1 MAINFFSTVD
11 AKITEEVIKLAI
23 YPVSIFAA
31 GVAMIAVPLLTMW
44 TTYRLLLV
52 LAGQIAEPFTA
63 IMKDFAVRGCI
74 LGLAGSLG
82 LLYSIVLDPIK
93 DTQQSMAADLSG
105 MSNTSSI
112 FVNIENH
119 LSQVGAMME
128 ATMGVKKG
136 SESSVEQATREN
148 GGEPLSFWGWLWE
161 STKDATAGISASL
174 EDLGSFF
181 ELIGIMI
188 KLSIVAIG
196 IMVLGITSFI
206 SIILNKTF
214 FYLGLGVSPLF
225 IMFLAFDS
233 TRGWFTSW
241 LSSTLGYCFSYPIA
255 MMVVTLL
262 LNAYK
267 DIYDQKTLS
276 FADAIVCL
284 SVGIIFSVLVK
295 RIGDVTSAWFGS
307 TNISDATVGSIARFV
322 SNATTPTKMMA
333 KGIGKGAA
341 FTAKAPYN
349 VGRDSY
355 NFAKEHGSKL
365 IGTMRGKPSPPEVRV
380 K

>member
-1 MAINFFSTVD
+1 MAIDFFSTVD

-31 GVAMIAVPLLTMW
+31 GVAMIAVPLLAMW

-82 LLYSIVLDPIK
+82 LLYSIILDPIK

-128 ATMGVKKG
+128 ATMGVKEG

-181 ELIGIMI
+181 ELMGIMI
-188 KLSIVAIG
+188 KLTIVAIG
-196 IMVLGITSFI
+196 IMTLGITSFI

-262 LNAYK
+262 LNAYQ
-267 DIYDQKTLS
+267 DIYNQESLS

-284 SVGIIFSVLVK
+284 AVGIIFSVLIM
-295 RIGDVTSAWFGS
+295 RIGNATSAWFGA
-307 TNISDATVGSIARFV
+307 TNITDITSGAITRFV
-322 SNATTPTKMMA
+322 SNAIAPAKMM
-333 KGIGKGAA
+333 GKGAA
-341 FTAKAPYN
+341 FTAKAPYH

-355 NFAKEHGSKL
+355 KFAKDRGSRL
-365 IGTMRGKPSPPEVRV
+365 IGAMRGKSSPPEVRV

>member
-31 GVAMIAVPLLTMW
+31 GVAMIAVPLLAMW

-82 LLYSIVLDPIK
+82 LLYSIILDPIK

-128 ATMGVKKG
+128 ATMGVKEG

-181 ELIGIMI
+181 ELMGIMI
-188 KLSIVAIG
+188 KLTIVAIG
-196 IMVLGITSFI
+196 IMTLGITSFI

-262 LNAYK
+262 LNAYQ
-267 DIYDQKTLS
+267 DIYNQESLS

-284 SVGIIFSVLVK
+284 AVGIIFSVLIK
-295 RIGDVTSAWFGS
+295 RIGDATSAWFGA
-307 TNISDATVGSIARFV
+307 TNITDITSGAITRFV
-322 SNATTPTKMMA
+322 SDAIAPAKMM
-333 KGIGKGAA
+333 GKGAA
-341 FTAKAPYN
+341 FTAKAPYH

-355 NFAKEHGSKL
+355 KFAKDRGSRL
-365 IGTMRGKPSPPEVRV
+365 IGAMRGKSSPPEVRV

>member
-31 GVAMIAVPLLTMW
+31 GVAMIAVPLLAMW

-82 LLYSIVLDPIK
+82 LLYSIILDPIK

-128 ATMGVKKG
+128 ATMGVKEG

-148 GGEPLSFWGWLWE
+148 GGEPLSFWGWPWE

-181 ELIGIMI
+181 ELMGIMI
-188 KLSIVAIG
+188 KLTIVAIG
-196 IMVLGITSFI
+196 IMTLGITSFI

-262 LNAYK
+262 LNAYQ
-267 DIYDQKTLS
+267 DIYNQESLS

-284 SVGIIFSVLVK
+284 AVGIIFSVLIK
-295 RIGDVTSAWFGS
+295 RIGDATSAWFGA
-307 TNISDATVGSIARFV
+307 TNITDITSGAITRFV
-322 SNATTPTKMMA
+322 SDAIAPAKMM
-333 KGIGKGAA
+333 GKGAA
-341 FTAKAPYN
+341 FTAKAPYH

-355 NFAKEHGSKL
+355 KFAKDRGSRL
-365 IGTMRGKPSPPEVRV
+365 IGAMRGKSSPPEVRV

>member
-1 MAINFFSTVD
+1 MAIDFFSTVD

-31 GVAMIAVPLLTMW
+31 GVAMIAVPLLAMW

-82 LLYSIVLDPIK
+82 LLYSIILDPIK

-181 ELIGIMI
+181 ELMGIMI
-188 KLSIVAIG
+188 KLTIVAIG
-196 IMVLGITSFI
+196 IMTLGITSFI

-262 LNAYK
+262 LNAYQ
-267 DIYDQKTLS
+267 DIYNQESLS

-284 SVGIIFSVLVK
+284 AVGIIFSVLIK
-295 RIGDVTSAWFGS
+295 RIGDATSAWFGA
-307 TNISDATVGSIARFV
+307 TNITDITSGAITRFV
-322 SNATTPTKMMA
+322 SNAIAPAKMM
-333 KGIGKGAA
+333 GKGAA
-341 FTAKAPYN
+341 FTAKAPYH

-355 NFAKEHGSKL
+355 RFAKDRGSRL
-365 IGTMRGKPSPPEVRV
+365 IGAMKGKSSPPEVRV

>member
-31 GVAMIAVPLLTMW
+31 GVAMIAVPLLAMW

-82 LLYSIVLDPIK
+82 LLYSIILDPIK

-128 ATMGVKKG
+128 ATMGVKEG

-181 ELIGIMI
+181 ELMGIMI
-188 KLSIVAIG
+188 KLTIVAIG
-196 IMVLGITSFI
+196 IMTLGITSFI

-262 LNAYK
+262 LNAYQ
-267 DIYDQKTLS
+267 DIYNQESLS

-284 SVGIIFSVLVK
+284 AVGIIFSVLIK
-295 RIGDVTSAWFGS
+295 RIGDATSAWFGA
-307 TNISDATVGSIARFV
+307 TNITDITSGAITRFV
-322 SNATTPTKMMA
+322 SDAIAPAKMM
-333 KGIGKGAA
+333 GKGAA
-341 FTAKAPYN
+341 FTAKAPYH
-349 VGRDSY
+349 VGRDPY
-355 NFAKEHGSKL
+355 KFAKDRGSRL
-365 IGTMRGKPSPPEVRV
+365 IGAMRGKSSPPEVRV

>member
-1 MAINFFSTVD
+1 MAIDFFSTVD

-31 GVAMIAVPLLTMW
+31 GVAMIAVPLLAMW

-82 LLYSIVLDPIK
+82 LLYSIILDPIK

-181 ELIGIMI
+181 ELMGIMI
-188 KLSIVAIG
+188 KLTIVAIG
-196 IMVLGITSFI
+196 IMTLGITSFI

-241 LSSTLGYCFSYPIA
+241 LSSTLRYCFSYPIA

-262 LNAYK
+262 LNAYQ
-267 DIYDQKTLS
+267 DIYNQESLS

-284 SVGIIFSVLVK
+284 AVGIIFSVLIK
-295 RIGDVTSAWFGS
+295 RIGDATSAWFGA
-307 TNISDATVGSIARFV
+307 TNITDITSGAITRFV
-322 SNATTPTKMMA
+322 SNAIAPAKMM
-333 KGIGKGAA
+333 GKGAA
-341 FTAKAPYN
+341 FTAKAPYH

-355 NFAKEHGSKL
+355 KFAKDRGSRL
-365 IGTMRGKPSPPEVRV
+365 IGAMRGRSSPPEVRV

>member
-1 MAINFFSTVD
+1 
-11 AKITEEVIKLAI
+11 
-23 YPVSIFAA
+23 
-31 GVAMIAVPLLTMW
+31 MIAVPLLAMW

-82 LLYSIVLDPIK
+82 LLYSIILDPIK

-128 ATMGVKKG
+128 ATMGVKEG

-181 ELIGIMI
+181 ELMGIMI
-188 KLSIVAIG
+188 KLTIVAIG
-196 IMVLGITSFI
+196 IMTLGITSFI

-262 LNAYK
+262 LNAYQ
-267 DIYDQKTLS
+267 DIYNQESLS

-284 SVGIIFSVLVK
+284 AVGIIFSVLIK
-295 RIGDVTSAWFGS
+295 RIGDATSAWFGA
-307 TNISDATVGSIARFV
+307 TNITDITSGAITRFV
-322 SNATTPTKMMA
+322 SEAIAPAKMM
-333 KGIGKGAA
+333 GKGAA
-341 FTAKAPYN
+341 FTAKAPYH

-355 NFAKEHGSKL
+355 KFAKDRGSRL
-365 IGTMRGKPSPPEVRV
+365 IGAMRGKSSPPEVRV

>member
-1 MAINFFSTVD
+1 MAIDFFSTVD

-31 GVAMIAVPLLTMW
+31 GVAMIAVPLLAMW

-82 LLYSIVLDPIK
+82 LLYSIILDPIK

-161 STKDATAGISASL
+161 STKDATVGISASL

-181 ELIGIMI
+181 ELMGIMI
-188 KLSIVAIG
+188 KLTIVAIG
-196 IMVLGITSFI
+196 IMTLGITSFI

-262 LNAYK
+262 LNAYQ
-267 DIYDQKTLS
+267 DIYNQESLS

-284 SVGIIFSVLVK
+284 AVGIIFSVLIK
-295 RIGDVTSAWFGS
+295 RIGDATSAWFGA
-307 TNISDATVGSIARFV
+307 TNITDITSGAITRFV
-322 SNATTPTKMMA
+322 SNAIAPAKMM
-333 KGIGKGAA
+333 GKGAA
-341 FTAKAPYN
+341 FTAKAPYH

-355 NFAKEHGSKL
+355 KFAKDRGSRL
-365 IGTMRGKPSPPEVRV
+365 IGAMRGRSSPPEVRV

>member
-31 GVAMIAVPLLTMW
+31 GVAMIAVPLLAMW

-82 LLYSIVLDPIK
+82 LLYSIILDPIK

-128 ATMGVKKG
+128 ATMGVKEG

-181 ELIGIMI
+181 ELMGIMI
-188 KLSIVAIG
+188 KLTIVAIG
-196 IMVLGITSFI
+196 IMTLGITSFI

-262 LNAYK
+262 LNAYQ
-267 DIYDQKTLS
+267 DIYNQESLS

-284 SVGIIFSVLVK
+284 AVGIIFSVLIK
-295 RIGDVTSAWFGS
+295 RIGDATSAWFGA
-307 TNISDATVGSIARFV
+307 TNITDITSGAITRFV
-322 SNATTPTKMMA
+322 SDAIAPAKMM
-333 KGIGKGAA
+333 GKGAA
-341 FTAKAPYN
+341 FTAKAPYH

-355 NFAKEHGSKL
+355 KFAKDRGSRL
-365 IGTMRGKPSPPEVRV
+365 IGAMRGKSSTPEVRV

>member
-31 GVAMIAVPLLTMW
+31 GVAMIAVPLLAMW

-63 IMKDFAVRGCI
+63 IMKDFAVRACI

-82 LLYSIVLDPIK
+82 LLYSIILDPIK

-128 ATMGVKKG
+128 ATMGVKEG

-181 ELIGIMI
+181 ELMGIMI
-188 KLSIVAIG
+188 KLTIVAIG
-196 IMVLGITSFI
+196 IMTLGITSFI

-262 LNAYK
+262 LNAYQ
-267 DIYDQKTLS
+267 DIYNQESLS

-284 SVGIIFSVLVK
+284 AVGIIFSVLIK
-295 RIGDVTSAWFGS
+295 RIGDATSAWFGA
-307 TNISDATVGSIARFV
+307 TNITDITSGAITRFV
-322 SNATTPTKMMA
+322 SDAIAPAKMM
-333 KGIGKGAA
+333 GKGAA
-341 FTAKAPYN
+341 FTAKAPYH

-355 NFAKEHGSKL
+355 KFAKDRGSRL
-365 IGTMRGKPSPPEVRV
+365 IGAMRGKSSPPEVRV

>member
-31 GVAMIAVPLLTMW
+31 GVAMIAVPLLAMW

-82 LLYSIVLDPIK
+82 LLYSIILDPIK

-119 LSQVGAMME
+119 LSQVAAMME
-128 ATMGVKKG
+128 ATMGVKEG

-181 ELIGIMI
+181 ELMGIMI
-188 KLSIVAIG
+188 KLTIVAIG
-196 IMVLGITSFI
+196 IMTLGITSFI

-262 LNAYK
+262 LNAYQ
-267 DIYDQKTLS
+267 DIYNQESLS

-284 SVGIIFSVLVK
+284 AVGIIFSVLIK
-295 RIGDVTSAWFGS
+295 RIGDATSAWFGA
-307 TNISDATVGSIARFV
+307 TNITDITSGAITRFV
-322 SNATTPTKMMA
+322 SDAIAPAKMM
-333 KGIGKGAA
+333 GKGAA
-341 FTAKAPYN
+341 FTAKAPYH

-355 NFAKEHGSKL
+355 KFAKDRGSRL
-365 IGTMRGKPSPPEVRV
+365 IGAMRGKSSPPEVRV

>member
-1 MAINFFSTVD
+1 MAIDFFSTVD

-31 GVAMIAVPLLTMW
+31 GVAMIAVPLLAMW

-82 LLYSIVLDPIK
+82 LLYSIILDPIK

-181 ELIGIMI
+181 ELMGIMI
-188 KLSIVAIG
+188 KLTIVAIG
-196 IMVLGITSFI
+196 IMTLGITSFI

-225 IMFLAFDS
+225 IMFLAIDS

-241 LSSTLGYCFSYPIA
+241 VSSTLGYCFSYPIA

-262 LNAYK
+262 LNAYQ
-267 DIYDQKTLS
+267 DIYNQESLS

-284 SVGIIFSVLVK
+284 AVGIIFSVLIK
-295 RIGDVTSAWFGS
+295 RIGDATSAWFGA
-307 TNISDATVGSIARFV
+307 TNITDITSGAITRFV
-322 SNATTPTKMMA
+322 SNAIAPAKMM
-333 KGIGKGAA
+333 GKGAA
-341 FTAKAPYN
+341 FTAKAPYH

-355 NFAKEHGSKL
+355 RFAKDRGSRL
-365 IGTMRGKPSPPEVRV
+365 IGAMRGKSSPPEVRV

>member
-31 GVAMIAVPLLTMW
+31 GVAMIAVPLLAMW

-82 LLYSIVLDPIK
+82 LLYSIILDPIK

-128 ATMGVKKG
+128 ATMGVKEG

-181 ELIGIMI
+181 ELMGIMI
-188 KLSIVAIG
+188 KLTIVAIG
-196 IMVLGITSFI
+196 IMTLGITSFI

-262 LNAYK
+262 LNAYQ
-267 DIYDQKTLS
+267 DIYNQESLS

-284 SVGIIFSVLVK
+284 AVGIIFSVLIK
-295 RIGDVTSAWFGS
+295 RIGDATSAWFGA
-307 TNISDATVGSIARFV
+307 TNITDITSGAITRFV
-322 SNATTPTKMMA
+322 SEAIAPAKMM
-333 KGIGKGAA
+333 GKGAA
-341 FTAKAPYN
+341 FTAKAPYH

-355 NFAKEHGSKL
+355 KFAKDRGSRL
-365 IGTMRGKPSPPEVRV
+365 IGAMRGKSSPPEVRV

>member
-1 MAINFFSTVD
+1 MAIDFFSTVD

-31 GVAMIAVPLLTMW
+31 GVAMIAVPLLAMW

-82 LLYSIVLDPIK
+82 LLYSIILDPIK

-181 ELIGIMI
+181 ELMGIMI
-188 KLSIVAIG
+188 KLTIVAIG
-196 IMVLGITSFI
+196 IMTLGITSFI

-262 LNAYK
+262 LNAYQ
-267 DIYDQKTLS
+267 DIYNQESLS

-284 SVGIIFSVLVK
+284 AVGIIFSVLIK
-295 RIGDVTSAWFGS
+295 RIGDATSAWFGA
-307 TNISDATVGSIARFV
+307 TNITDITSGAITRFV
-322 SNATTPTKMMA
+322 SNAIAPA
-333 KGIGKGAA
+333 KIMGKGAA
-341 FTAKAPYN
+341 FTAKAPYH

-355 NFAKEHGSKL
+355 RFAKDRGSRL
-365 IGTMRGKPSPPEVRV
+365 IGAMRGKSSPPEVRV

>member
-1 MAINFFSTVD
+1 MAIDFFSTVD

-31 GVAMIAVPLLTMW
+31 GVAMIAVPLLAMW

-82 LLYSIVLDPIK
+82 LLYSIILDPIK

-181 ELIGIMI
+181 ELMGIMI
-188 KLSIVAIG
+188 KLTIVAIG
-196 IMVLGITSFI
+196 IMTLGITSFI

-262 LNAYK
+262 LNAYQ
-267 DIYDQKTLS
+267 DIYNQESLS

-284 SVGIIFSVLVK
+284 AVGIIFSVLIK
-295 RIGDVTSAWFGS
+295 RIGDATSAWFGA
-307 TNISDATVGSIARFV
+307 TNITDITSGAITRFV
-322 SNATTPTKMMA
+322 SNAIAPAKMM
-333 KGIGKGAA
+333 GKGAA
-341 FTAKAPYN
+341 FTAKAPYH

-355 NFAKEHGSKL
+355 RFAKDRGSRL
-365 IGTMRGKPSPPEVRV
+365 IGAMRGKSSPPEVRV

>member
-1 MAINFFSTVD
+1 MAIDFFSTVD

-31 GVAMIAVPLLTMW
+31 GVAMIAVPLLAMW

-82 LLYSIVLDPIK
+82 LLYSIILDPIK

-181 ELIGIMI
+181 ELMGIMI
-188 KLSIVAIG
+188 KLTIVAIG
-196 IMVLGITSFI
+196 IMTLGITSFI

-262 LNAYK
+262 LNAYQ
-267 DIYDQKTLS
+267 DIYNQESLS

-284 SVGIIFSVLVK
+284 AVGIIFSVLIK
-295 RIGDVTSAWFGS
+295 RIGDATSAWFGA
-307 TNISDATVGSIARFV
+307 TNITDITSGAITRFV
-322 SNATTPTKMMA
+322 SNAIAPAKMM
-333 KGIGKGAA
+333 GKGAA
-341 FTAKAPYN
+341 FTAKAPYH
-349 VGRDSY
+349 VSRDSY
-355 NFAKEHGSKL
+355 RFAKDRGSRL
-365 IGTMRGKPSPPEVRV
+365 IGAMRGKSSPPEVRV

>member
-1 MAINFFSTVD
+1 MAIDFFSTVD

-31 GVAMIAVPLLTMW
+31 GVAMIAVPLLAMW

-82 LLYSIVLDPIK
+82 LLYSIILDPIK

-181 ELIGIMI
+181 ELMGIMI
-188 KLSIVAIG
+188 KLTIVAIG
-196 IMVLGITSFI
+196 IMTLGITSFI

-262 LNAYK
+262 LNAYQ
-267 DIYDQKTLS
+267 DIYNQESLS

-284 SVGIIFSVLVK
+284 AVGIIFSVLIK
-295 RIGDVTSAWFGS
+295 RIGDATSAWFGA
-307 TNISDATVGSIARFV
+307 TNITDITSGAITRFV
-322 SNATTPTKMMA
+322 SNAIAPAKMM
-333 KGIGKGAA
+333 GKGAA
-341 FTAKAPYN
+341 FTAKAPYH

-355 NFAKEHGSKL
+355 RFAKDRGSRL
-365 IGTMRGKPSPPEVRV
+365 IGAMRGKSSPPEVSV

>member
-31 GVAMIAVPLLTMW
+31 GVAMIAVPLLAMW

-82 LLYSIVLDPIK
+82 LLYSIILDPIK

-128 ATMGVKKG
+128 ATMGVKEG

-181 ELIGIMI
+181 ELMGIMI
-188 KLSIVAIG
+188 KLTIVAIG
-196 IMVLGITSFI
+196 IMTLGITSFI

-262 LNAYK
+262 LNAYQ
-267 DIYDQKTLS
+267 DIYNQESLS

-284 SVGIIFSVLVK
+284 AVGIIFSVLIK
-295 RIGDVTSAWFGS
+295 RIGDATSAWFGA
-307 TNISDATVGSIARFV
+307 TNITDITSGAITRFV
-322 SNATTPTKMMA
+322 SNAIAPAKMM
-333 KGIGKGAA
+333 GKGAA
-341 FTAKAPYN
+341 FTAKAPYH

-355 NFAKEHGSKL
+355 KFAKDRGSRL
-365 IGTMRGKPSPPEVRV
+365 IGAMRGKSSPPEVRV

>member
-1 MAINFFSTVD
+1 MAIDFFSTVD

-31 GVAMIAVPLLTMW
+31 GVAMIAVPLLAMW

-82 LLYSIVLDPIK
+82 LLYSIILDPIK

-181 ELIGIMI
+181 ELMGIMI
-188 KLSIVAIG
+188 KLTIVAIG
-196 IMVLGITSFI
+196 IMTLGITSFI

-262 LNAYK
+262 LNAYQ
-267 DIYDQKTLS
+267 DIYNQESLS

-284 SVGIIFSVLVK
+284 AVGIIFSVLIK
-295 RIGDVTSAWFGS
+295 RIGDATSAWFGA
-307 TNISDATVGSIARFV
+307 TNITDITSGAITRFV
-322 SNATTPTKMMA
+322 SDAIAPAKMM
-333 KGIGKGAA
+333 GKGAA
-341 FTAKAPYN
+341 FTAKAPYH

-355 NFAKEHGSKL
+355 RFAKDRGSRL
-365 IGTMRGKPSPPEVRV
+365 IGAMRGKSSPPEVRV

>member
-1 MAINFFSTVD
+1 MAIDFFSTVD

-31 GVAMIAVPLLTMW
+31 GVAMIAVPLLAMW

-82 LLYSIVLDPIK
+82 LLYSIILDPIK

-181 ELIGIMI
+181 ELMGIMI
-188 KLSIVAIG
+188 KLTIVAIG
-196 IMVLGITSFI
+196 IMTLGITSFI

-262 LNAYK
+262 LNAYQ
-267 DIYDQKTLS
+267 DIYNQESLS

-284 SVGIIFSVLVK
+284 AVGIIFSVLIK
-295 RIGDVTSAWFGS
+295 RIGDATSTWFGA
-307 TNISDATVGSIARFV
+307 TNITDITSGAITRFV
-322 SNATTPTKMMA
+322 SNAIAPAKMM
-333 KGIGKGAA
+333 GKGAA
-341 FTAKAPYN
+341 FTAKAPYH

-355 NFAKEHGSKL
+355 RFAKDRGSRL
-365 IGTMRGKPSPPEVRV
+365 IGAMRGKSSPPEVRV

>member
-1 MAINFFSTVD
+1 MAIDFFSTVD

-31 GVAMIAVPLLTMW
+31 GVAMIAVPLLAMW

-82 LLYSIVLDPIK
+82 LLYSIILDPIK
-93 DTQQSMAADLSG
+93 DTQQSIAADLSG

-181 ELIGIMI
+181 ELMGIMI
-188 KLSIVAIG
+188 KLTIVAIG
-196 IMVLGITSFI
+196 IMTLGITSFI

-262 LNAYK
+262 LNAYQ
-267 DIYDQKTLS
+267 DIYNQESLS

-284 SVGIIFSVLVK
+284 AVGIIFSVLIK
-295 RIGDVTSAWFGS
+295 RIGDATSAWFGA
-307 TNISDATVGSIARFV
+307 TNITDITSGAITRFV
-322 SNATTPTKMMA
+322 SNAIAPAKMM
-333 KGIGKGAA
+333 GKGAA
-341 FTAKAPYN
+341 FTAKAPYH

-355 NFAKEHGSKL
+355 RFAKDRGSRL
-365 IGTMRGKPSPPEVRV
+365 IGAMRGKSSPPEVRV

>member
-1 MAINFFSTVD
+1 MAIDFFSTVD

-31 GVAMIAVPLLTMW
+31 GVAMIAVPLLAMW

-82 LLYSIVLDPIK
+82 LLYSIILDPIK

-181 ELIGIMI
+181 ELMGIMI
-188 KLSIVAIG
+188 KLTIVAIG
-196 IMVLGITSFI
+196 IMTLGITSFI

-262 LNAYK
+262 LNAYQ
-267 DIYDQKTLS
+267 DIYNQESLS

-284 SVGIIFSVLVK
+284 AVGIIFSVLIK
-295 RIGDVTSAWFGS
+295 RIGDATSAWFGA
-307 TNISDATVGSIARFV
+307 TNITDITSGAITRFV
-322 SNATTPTKMMA
+322 SNAIAPAKMM
-333 KGIGKGAA
+333 GKGAA
-341 FTAKAPYN
+341 FTAKAPYH

-355 NFAKEHGSKL
+355 RFAKDRGSRL
-365 IGTMRGKPSPPEVRV
+365 IGAMRGRSSPPEVRV

>member
-31 GVAMIAVPLLTMW
+31 GVAMIAVPLLAMW

-82 LLYSIVLDPIK
+82 LLYSIILDPIK

-181 ELIGIMI
+181 ELMGIMI
-188 KLSIVAIG
+188 KLTIVAIG
-196 IMVLGITSFI
+196 IMTLGITSFI

-262 LNAYK
+262 LNAYQ
-267 DIYDQKTLS
+267 DIYNQESLS

-284 SVGIIFSVLVK
+284 AVGIIFSVLIK
-295 RIGDVTSAWFGS
+295 RIGDATSAWFGA
-307 TNISDATVGSIARFV
+307 TNITDITSGAITRFV
-322 SNATTPTKMMA
+322 SDAIAPAKMM
-333 KGIGKGAA
+333 GKGAA
-341 FTAKAPYN
+341 FTAKAPYH

-355 NFAKEHGSKL
+355 KFAKDRGSRL
-365 IGTMRGKPSPPEVRV
+365 IGAMRGKSSPPEVRV

>member
-1 MAINFFSTVD
+1 MAIDFFSTVD

-31 GVAMIAVPLLTMW
+31 GVAMIAVPLLAMW

-82 LLYSIVLDPIK
+82 LLYSIILDPIK

-181 ELIGIMI
+181 ELMGIMI
-188 KLSIVAIG
+188 KLTIVAIG
-196 IMVLGITSFI
+196 IMTLGITSFI

-262 LNAYK
+262 LNAYQ
-267 DIYDQKTLS
+267 DIYNQESLS

-284 SVGIIFSVLVK
+284 AVGIIFSVLIK
-295 RIGDVTSAWFGS
+295 RIGDATSAWFGA
-307 TNISDATVGSIARFV
+307 TNITDITSGAITRFV
-322 SNATTPTKMMA
+322 SNAIAPAKMM
-333 KGIGKGAA
+333 GKGAA
-341 FTAKAPYN
+341 FTAKAPYH

-355 NFAKEHGSKL
+355 KFAKDRGSRL
-365 IGTMRGKPSPPEVRV
+365 IGAMRGRSSPPEVRV

>member
-1 MAINFFSTVD
+1 MAIDFFSTVD

-31 GVAMIAVPLLTMW
+31 GVAMIAVPLLAMW

-82 LLYSIVLDPIK
+82 LLYSIILDPIK

-128 ATMGVKKG
+128 ATMGVKEG

-181 ELIGIMI
+181 ELMGIMI
-188 KLSIVAIG
+188 KLTIVAIG
-196 IMVLGITSFI
+196 IMTLGITSFI

-262 LNAYK
+262 LNAYQ
-267 DIYDQKTLS
+267 DIYNQESLS

-284 SVGIIFSVLVK
+284 AVGIIFSVLIM
-295 RIGDVTSAWFGS
+295 RIGNATSAWFGA
-307 TNISDATVGSIARFV
+307 TNITDTTSGAITRFV
-322 SNATTPTKMMA
+322 SNAIAPAKMM
-333 KGIGKGAA
+333 GKGAA
-341 FTAKAPYN
+341 FTAKAPYH

-355 NFAKEHGSKL
+355 KFAKDRGSRL
-365 IGTMRGKPSPPEVRV
+365 IGAMRGKSSPPEVRV

>member
-1 MAINFFSTVD
+1 MAIDFFSTVD

-31 GVAMIAVPLLTMW
+31 GVAMIAVPLLAMW

-82 LLYSIVLDPIK
+82 LLYSIILDPIR

-181 ELIGIMI
+181 ELMGIMI
-188 KLSIVAIG
+188 KLTIVAIG
-196 IMVLGITSFI
+196 IMTLGITSFI

-262 LNAYK
+262 LNAYQ
-267 DIYDQKTLS
+267 DIYNQESLS

-284 SVGIIFSVLVK
+284 AVGIIFSVLIK
-295 RIGDVTSAWFGS
+295 RIGDATSAWFGA
-307 TNISDATVGSIARFV
+307 TNITDITSGAITRFV
-322 SNATTPTKMMA
+322 SNAIAPAKMM
-333 KGIGKGAA
+333 GKGAA
-341 FTAKAPYN
+341 FTAKAPYH

-355 NFAKEHGSKL
+355 RFAKDRGSRL
-365 IGTMRGKPSPPEVRV
+365 IGAMRGKSSPPEVRV

>member
-31 GVAMIAVPLLTMW
+31 GVAMIAVPLLAMW

-82 LLYSIVLDPIK
+82 LLYSIILDPIK

-128 ATMGVKKG
+128 ATMGVKEG

-181 ELIGIMI
+181 ELMGIMI
-188 KLSIVAIG
+188 KLTIVEIG
-196 IMVLGITSFI
+196 IMTLGITSFI

-262 LNAYK
+262 LNAYQ
-267 DIYDQKTLS
+267 DIYNQESLS

-284 SVGIIFSVLVK
+284 AVGIIFSVLIK
-295 RIGDVTSAWFGS
+295 RIGDATSAWFGA
-307 TNISDATVGSIARFV
+307 TNITDITSGAITRFV
-322 SNATTPTKMMA
+322 SDAIAPAKMM
-333 KGIGKGAA
+333 GKGAA
-341 FTAKAPYN
+341 FTAKAPYH

-355 NFAKEHGSKL
+355 KFAKDRGSRL
-365 IGTMRGKPSPPEVRV
+365 IGAMRGKSSTPEVRV

>member
-31 GVAMIAVPLLTMW
+31 GVAMIAVPLLAMW

-82 LLYSIVLDPIK
+82 LLYSIILDPIK

-128 ATMGVKKG
+128 ATMGVKEG

-181 ELIGIMI
+181 ELMGIMI
-188 KLSIVAIG
+188 KLTIVAIV
-196 IMVLGITSFI
+196 IMTLGITSFI

-262 LNAYK
+262 LNAYQ
-267 DIYDQKTLS
+267 DIYNQESLS

-284 SVGIIFSVLVK
+284 AVGIIFSVLIK
-295 RIGDVTSAWFGS
+295 RIGDATSAWFGA
-307 TNISDATVGSIARFV
+307 TNITDITSGAITRFV
-322 SNATTPTKMMA
+322 SDAIAPAKMM
-333 KGIGKGAA
+333 GKGAA
-341 FTAKAPYN
+341 FTAKAPYH

-355 NFAKEHGSKL
+355 KFAKDRGSRL
-365 IGTMRGKPSPPEVRV
+365 IGAMRGKSSPPEVRV

>member
-31 GVAMIAVPLLTMW
+31 GVAMIAVPLLAMW

-52 LAGQIAEPFTA
+52 LAGQIAEPFTV

-82 LLYSIVLDPIK
+82 LLYSIILDPIK

-128 ATMGVKKG
+128 ATMGVKEG

-181 ELIGIMI
+181 ELMGIMI
-188 KLSIVAIG
+188 KLTIVAIG
-196 IMVLGITSFI
+196 IMTLGITSFI

-262 LNAYK
+262 LNAYQ
-267 DIYDQKTLS
+267 DIYNQESLS

-284 SVGIIFSVLVK
+284 AVGIIFSVLIK
-295 RIGDVTSAWFGS
+295 RIGDATSAWFGA
-307 TNISDATVGSIARFV
+307 TNITDITSGAITRFV
-322 SNATTPTKMMA
+322 SDAIAPAKMM
-333 KGIGKGAA
+333 GKGAA
-341 FTAKAPYN
+341 FTAKAPYH

-355 NFAKEHGSKL
+355 KFAKDRGSRL
-365 IGTMRGKPSPPEVRV
+365 IGAMRGKSSPPEVRV

>member
-31 GVAMIAVPLLTMW
+31 GVAMIAVPLLAMW

-82 LLYSIVLDPIK
+82 LLYSIILDPIK

-128 ATMGVKKG
+128 ATMGVKEG

-181 ELIGIMI
+181 ELMGIMI
-188 KLSIVAIG
+188 KLTIVAIG
-196 IMVLGITSFI
+196 IMTLGITSFI

-262 LNAYK
+262 LNAYQ
-267 DIYDQKTLS
+267 DIYNQESLS

-284 SVGIIFSVLVK
+284 AVGIIFSVLIK
-295 RIGDVTSAWFGS
+295 RIGDATSAWFGA
-307 TNISDATVGSIARFV
+307 TNITDITSGAITRFV
-322 SNATTPTKMMA
+322 SDAIAPAKMM
-333 KGIGKGAA
+333 GKGAA
-341 FTAKAPYN
+341 FTAKAPYH

-355 NFAKEHGSKL
+355 KFAKDRGSRL
-365 IGTMRGKPSPPEVRV
+365 IGAMRGKSSPPDVRV